1 VIVDVETIL
10 RRYTMS
16 MQVFSARVRG
26 GAIVPEDGITLP
38 EGATVTVIADGD
50 TQPFETTPEEER
62 ELLEAIAEAERGETV
77 SAAEL
82 LERLRR

>member
-1 VIVDVETIL
+1 
-10 RRYTMS
+10 
-16 MQVFSARVRG
+16 VRG

-50 TQPFETTPEEER
+50 ATAFEATPEEER
-62 ELLEAIAEAERGETV
+62 ELLDAIAGVERGETV
-77 SAAEL
+77 RAADL